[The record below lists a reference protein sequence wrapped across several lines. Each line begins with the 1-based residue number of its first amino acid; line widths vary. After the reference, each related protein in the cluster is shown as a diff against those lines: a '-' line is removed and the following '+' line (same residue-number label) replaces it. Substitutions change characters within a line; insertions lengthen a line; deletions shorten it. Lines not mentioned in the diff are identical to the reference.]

1 MQLTTAGA
9 GRPDM
14 GRAQEPGG
22 DYGYDLAHQD
32 VHGAA
37 ARAEDEPVQP
47 TPASAQEDRSGDY
60 GYDEA
65 HDF

>member
-1 MQLTTAGA
+1 
-9 GRPDM
+9 M

-22 DYGYDLAHQD
+22 DYGYDLVHED
-32 VHGAA
+32 VQAA
-37 ARAEDEPVQP
+37 AGRPDRERADTAPQPGRDE
-47 TPASAQEDRSGDY
+47 SSGDY

>member
-1 MQLTTAGA
+1 
-9 GRPDM
+9 M

-32 VHGAA
+32 VRGAA
-37 ARAEDEPVQP
+37 ARAEDEPGQP
-47 TPASAQEDRSGDY
+47 TPAPAREDTSGDY